1 MWDTHISA
9 LLNSPTVT
17 VLTRFALREQIAAAA
32 AKGTGKSLHLV
43 SICAGDGRDVIGTFA
58 AFDARQDVHATLIE
72 SHPALVTRGQAAVD
86 QLGLA
91 GRITF
96 RCADATQSS
105 TYVDMRPAQII
116 VLCGVFG
123 NLKERD
129 VQRLIAALPSLC
141 ARDASVIWTRTL
153 VDDGEKATQIIRKCF
168 VAADFTEEVL
178 VRTPL
183 GFFAVGTHAFRGVRR
198 PLPAHS
204 TLFEFTGFARI
215 PGAV

>member
-1 MWDTHISA
+1 MDWATWHDLYEVSTPLKERLMA
-9 LLNSPTVT
+9 V
-17 VLTRFALREQIAAAA
+17 RAQIAAAA
-32 AKGTGKSLHLV
+32 AKIPGQSWHLV

-58 AFDARQDVHATLIE
+58 AADARQEVHATLIE
-72 SHPALVTRGQAAVD
+72 SHPELVTRGQAAVE

-91 GRITF
+91 RRITF

-116 VLCGVFG
+116 VLSGVFG

-141 ARDASVIWTRTL
+141 ERDASVIWTRSL
-153 VDDGEKATQIIRKCF
+153 FDDGAKATQLIRQCF
-168 VAADFTEEVL
+168 VAADFTEEVV

-183 GFFAVGTHAFRGVRR
+183 GLFAVGTHAFRGVRR
-198 PLPAHS
+198 PLPVNK
-204 TLFEFTGFARI
+204 TLFEFTGFASI
-215 PGAV
+215 PRAV